1 MGPSSLSAPPVTF
14 NWLHSSFTPQP
25 VTGRRNCAGCLSYGA
40 TNVDAFQGG
49 AGGSPTTQQ
58 GQVHSQ
64 QMGAT
69 SERCSRPWEG
79 LTSLGGR
86 IPLSSGRGPEGE
98 WEGETRLWVVG
109 TRVCEPRSRGWL
121 LPPHPPQPHMHP
133 AVCGQMATIRV
144 LLRGHSSPTPPPATT
159 TKSLGTHRVMGV
171 TAKEGNKCWV
181 RQKDFLWVEKNETLL
196 IAIRPLKKITFL
208 VSLLFLMW
216 LLCSI
221 LIGMGTYHSCQKRYR
236 RRKRSCS

>member
-25 VTGRRNCAGCLSYGA
+25 VTGRRNRAGCLSYGA

-121 LPPHPPQPHMHP
+121 LPPPPAAPHASCCLWADGHHPGASRRAQLPHPSTCQANKELRHPQ
-133 AVCGQMATIRV
+133 GDG
-144 LLRGHSSPTPPPATT
+144 GHS
-159 TKSLGTHRVMGV
+159 
-171 TAKEGNKCWV
+171 
-181 RQKDFLWVEKNETLL
+181 
-196 IAIRPLKKITFL
+196 
-208 VSLLFLMW
+208 
-216 LLCSI
+216 
-221 LIGMGTYHSCQKRYR
+221 
-236 RRKRSCS
+236 